1 MLYIS
6 KGLLRRKTGNDHII
20 VAWRGNEYDLDGEN
34 ARLWLAGSRDTAL
47 ADAQLLNTLATFGL
61 VDTAESNDPLG
72 IYRLLTN
79 CVTCLASPRFPRWP
93 LRRTERLLWRWIR
106 RAGLRLTLAELVFL
120 LEEDICPVPELL
132 GLSNRQALTEM
143 IYNMENIADRLLETR
158 MEEAFGRDAVVEA
171 LLGLLRKK
179 YIILI

>member
-6 KGLLRRKTGNDHII
+6 KGLLRGNTGDGHIT
-20 VAWRGNEYDLDGEN
+20 VAWRGNEYDLEGEN
-34 ARLWLAGSRDTAL
+34 ARLWLVGRYETAL
-47 ADAQLLNTLATFGL
+47 AEARSLAKLANLGL
-61 VDTAESNDPLG
+61 VDTADADGPLN

-79 CVTCLASPRFPRWP
+79 CVVSPAPPRFPRWP

-120 LEEDICPVPELL
+120 LEQDICPVPELL
-132 GLSNRQALTEM
+132 GEANRQALTEV
-143 IYNMENIADRLLETR
+143 IYNTENIEDRMLENR

-171 LLGLLRKK
+171 LLGLLRKQ
-179 YIILI
+179 YIMLI